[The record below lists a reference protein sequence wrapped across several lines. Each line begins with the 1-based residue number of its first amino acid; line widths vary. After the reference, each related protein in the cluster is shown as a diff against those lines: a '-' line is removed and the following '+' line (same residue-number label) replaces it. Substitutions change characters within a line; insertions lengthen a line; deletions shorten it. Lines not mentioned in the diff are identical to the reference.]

1 MCSPQLVLG
10 PLFSLAK
17 LKQLLDRLCELA
29 AQAGLF

>member
-1 MCSPQLVLG
+1 
-10 PLFSLAK
+10 LFSLAK